1 MTRGYSVSVS
11 GRRSICRGQLSRSI
25 SKARITTVGCG
36 DSSMSWPCSISC
48 NVLPPPLL
56 TTPQHGCRLLAA
68 YGGSQG
74 LSHCARLAGIP
85 SNGAPQHVNQQAFG
99 IVHGLSRQI
108 AVCVRL
114 TGKAHRYTARM
125 RLREP
130 FDEVLRLPR
139 RVLACTCR
147 SLSCPRAPSSHS
159 RSASHSV
166 ILRCSVRSGKKV
178 SSS

>member
-25 SKARITTVGCG
+25 SKARITTVRCG

-56 TTPQHGCRLLAA
+56 TTAQYDCRLLAE
-68 YGGSQG
+68 YSGSQG

-85 SNGAPQHVNQQAFG
+85 SNSAPQRVNQHAFG
-99 IVHGLSRQI
+99 IVHGLNRQI
-108 AVCVRL
+108 AVCVL
-114 TGKAHRYTARM
+114 LIGKTHCYTSRI

-139 RVLACTCR
+139 RVLACACR

-159 RSASHSV
+159 RSA
-166 ILRCSVRSGKKV
+166 
-178 SSS
+178 